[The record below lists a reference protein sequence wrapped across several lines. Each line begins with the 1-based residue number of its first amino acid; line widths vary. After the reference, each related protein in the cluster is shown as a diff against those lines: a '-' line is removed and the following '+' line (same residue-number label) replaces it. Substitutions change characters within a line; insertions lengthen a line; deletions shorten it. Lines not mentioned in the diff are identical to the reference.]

1 MTAEVRSAGYKALNV
16 LQVLQLLLPLIDRN
30 TMKTFNSALSSFL
43 ILLITTFIV
52 PAYSLIDSISGT
64 KTILHPGQ
72 NFTVTFHTSI
82 YIQNNL
88 QFYALF
94 GIAPSPGYGQGSL
107 GIPVPAVAPIP
118 GADDKTDG
126 GIDLYRA
133 GLSNNGLKN
142 FNVTLSLPSSLVTH
156 KKKVTKYVLQT
167 GVLGNVSG
175 TLSVVDVAMRRLCRF
190 FIR

>member
-1 MTAEVRSAGYKALNV
+1 
-16 LQVLQLLLPLIDRN
+16 
-30 TMKTFNSALSSFL
+30 MKTFNSALPSFL

-52 PAYSLIDSISGT
+52 PAYSLIDSISAP

-72 NFTVTFHTSI
+72 KFTVTFHTSI

-94 GIAPSPGYGQGSL
+94 GISPSPGYGQGSL

-142 FNVTLSLPSSLVTH
+142 FDVTLSLPSSLVTQ
-156 KKKVTKYVLQT
+156 KKVTKYVLQT
-167 GVLGNVSG
+167 GVLGNVGASG
-175 TLSVVDVAMRRLCRF
+175 LTTLTF
-190 FIR
+190 FNTTISIKS

>member
-1 MTAEVRSAGYKALNV
+1 MPQAVCV
-16 LQVLQLLLPLIDRN
+16 LQLLTLLLPLIDRN
-30 TMKTFNSALSSFL
+30 TMKTFNSALSSL
-43 ILLITTFIV
+43 VVLLLTTFVV
-52 PAYSLIDSISGT
+52 PAYTLISSISAPKAT
-64 KTILHPGQ
+64 LHQGQ
-72 NFTVTFHTSI
+72 HFTVTFHTSDF
-82 YIQNNL
+82 IQNNL

-167 GVLGNVSG
+167 GVLGNVRG

>member
-52 PAYSLIDSISGT
+52 PAYSLIDSISAP

-118 GADDKTDG
+118 GADDKTDA
-126 GIDLYRA
+126 GIVLYLPA
-133 GLSNNGLKN
+133 SSNNCFSI
-142 FNVTLSLPSSLVTH
+142 FNCLP
-156 KKKVTKYVLQT
+156 
-167 GVLGNVSG
+167 
-175 TLSVVDVAMRRLCRF
+175 
-190 FIR
+190 